1 MAKISDKFRAFLARI
16 QASRWINLQTGMIL
30 LVVVLFIVAVFS
42 GEAIARLITTGN
54 ANDFTTPTIT
64 PRPDVEVQINPELLK
79 TANQTNAIT
88 IGAAI
93 LVLIIVFGVI
103 LHLRRRP
110 LKP

>member
-1 MAKISDKFRAFLARI
+1 VTKFSERFRNFLARI

-30 LVVVLFIVAVFS
+30 LVVILFGAAVFS

-54 ANDFTTPTIT
+54 SATLPTPTIT
-64 PRPDVEVQINPELLK
+64 PRPNVEIQINPELLK

-103 LHLRRRP
+103 LHLRKKP